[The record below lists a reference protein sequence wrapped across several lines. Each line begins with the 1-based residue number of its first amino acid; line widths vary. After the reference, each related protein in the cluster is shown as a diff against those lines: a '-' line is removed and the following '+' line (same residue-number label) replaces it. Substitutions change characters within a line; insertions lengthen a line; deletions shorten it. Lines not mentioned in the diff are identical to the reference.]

1 MYGAKAYQN
10 TAVTTA
16 SPWKLIDMLYEGAIK
31 RIDEGHLEKA
41 KVLVSEGLVAGLN
54 PSVPFSHSYLKVYQ
68 EVLNMLNTRATAPV
82 ARQMLVE
89 LREGWAG
96 VKDKVGG

>member
-1 MYGAKAYQN
+1 MFGVKAYQN

-31 RIDEGHLEKA
+31 RIDEGQLEKA

-54 PSVPFSHSYLKVYQ
+54 PQVPFSQSYLKVYNS
-68 EVLNMLNTRATAPV
+68 VLDMLSRRDTAPV

-96 VKDKVGG
+96 VKDKVGA